1 MIVRN
6 DEPKPMS
13 MRDIVSLFISIGQP
27 HQKKPPDIVKDKHVS
42 HTKSRR

>member
-13 MRDIVSLFISIGQP
+13 MREIVSLFISIGQP
-27 HQKKPPDIVKDKHVS
+27 HQKKPPDDKAVKAS
-42 HTKSRR
+42 HTRQRR